1 MQWLR
6 QLNYDRFLT
15 ALYLAKLWV
24 FDRPLKRVEKLQIRT
39 PIKPDCG
46 IDVSIWQRN
55 GKRYFYLVTA
65 FHGGFPEDWQAPKS
79 STVIS
84 PAMYIDVLERY
95 IALSGY
101 VERLNT
107 GESQVG
113 TFMLL
118 EDLTVSPEGDIKV
131 MGE

>member
-15 ALYLAKLWV
+15 WLWLAKMWV
-24 FDRPLKRVEKLQIRT
+24 FDRPLVRTEKLEIRT
-39 PIKPDCG
+39 PLKPDCG
-46 IDVSIWQRN
+46 IDVSIWRRN
-55 GKRYFYLVTA
+55 GKWYFYLVTG

-79 STVIS
+79 SKVIS
-84 PAMYIDVLERY
+84 PAMYIDVLQRY
-95 IALSGY
+95 IALTGY

-107 GESQVG
+107 GESQPG

-118 EDLTVSPEGDIKV
+118 EDLTPMQDNDTKHQ
-131 MGE
+131 GE